1 MLKPVFAS
9 ENICKPLLFSLYILD
24 LRRHIM
30 FEKAARLKYR
40 FESSKGL
47 LTVED
52 LWDLP
57 LTSETKR
64 ANLDDIARELHKQL
78 KSGDDVSFVYPDRKS
93 NATIQAKFDIVKHII
108 DVKLLELEAAKKAEQ
123 NKLQKQKILRLI
135 SEKDDEVLRGKSR
148 EELTALLEGIE

>member
-1 MLKPVFAS
+1 
-9 ENICKPLLFSLYILD
+9 
-24 LRRHIM
+24 M

-78 KSGDDVSFVYPDRKS
+78 KSGDDISFVYPERKS

>member
-1 MLKPVFAS
+1 
-9 ENICKPLLFSLYILD
+9 
-24 LRRHIM
+24 M